1 MLARKRS
8 HGDDSYDTDATEKYR
23 NVFYALVIAAVVVWL
38 GPPALGL
45 GDGGVKE
52 CGDLSDIRPLEPC
65 SAPDGAI
72 YRANDDA
79 TGVEPVDAGGKGGLA
94 DTIVGATAEAHAVMA
109 AVMDA
114 IKYGLL
120 VAAVA
125 SIGIMRVMHG
135 PR

>member
-1 MLARKRS
+1 MITRRRRQS
-8 HGDDSYDTDATEKYR
+8 DDSHDTDSMDQART
-23 NVFYALVIAAVVVWL
+23 VFYVLVLASVVAWL
-38 GPPALGL
+38 GPLMLGI
-45 GDGGVKE
+45 GDGSVKE
-52 CGDLSDIRPLEPC
+52 CGDLSDMRPLEIC
-65 SAPDGAI
+65 AAPDGTI

-79 TGVEPVDAGGKGGLA
+79 TGVAPVDADEKTLVG
-94 DTIVGATAEAHAVMA
+94 TIVGATAEAQAVMA

-125 SIGIMRVMHG
+125 SIAVMRVMPG

>member
-1 MLARKRS
+1 MDQAR
-8 HGDDSYDTDATEKYR
+8 T
-23 NVFYALVIAAVVVWL
+23 VFYVLVLASVVAWL
-38 GPPALGL
+38 GPLMLGI
-45 GDGGVKE
+45 GDGSVKE
-52 CGDLSDIRPLEPC
+52 CGDLSDMRPLEIC
-65 SAPDGAI
+65 AAPDGTI

-125 SIGIMRVMHG
+125 SIAAMRVMHG